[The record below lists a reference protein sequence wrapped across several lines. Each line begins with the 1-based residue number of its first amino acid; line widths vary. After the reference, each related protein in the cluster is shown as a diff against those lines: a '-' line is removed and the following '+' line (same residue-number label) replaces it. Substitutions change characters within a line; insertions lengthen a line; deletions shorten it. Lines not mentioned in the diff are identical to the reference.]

1 MSAFNKRTSSV
12 VLLDHAGRGC
22 LTAILC
28 IMILLGRLILWLSR
42 GIGWLVTRCRSAAA
56 DS

>member
-22 LTAILC
+22 LMAILC
-28 IMILLGRLILWLSR
+28 TLILLGRFILGLRR
-42 GIGWLVTRCRSAAA
+42 GIGWLVTQCRSAAP

>member
-1 MSAFNKRTSSV
+1 MSAYHRRTPSQM
-12 VLLDHAGRGC
+12 LLVHAGRGC
-22 LTAILC
+22 LMAILC
-28 IMILLGRLILWLSR
+28 SLILLGRLMRWLSR

>member
-12 VLLDHAGRGC
+12 VLLNHAGRGC
-22 LTAILC
+22 LMAILC
-28 IMILLGRLILWLSR
+28 SLILLGRFILGLRR
-42 GIGWLVTRCRSAAA
+42 GIGWLIASCRSAAA

>member
-1 MSAFNKRTSSV
+1 MSAYHRRTSSRMLMV
-12 VLLDHAGRGC
+12 HAGRGC
-22 LTAILC
+22 LMAILC
-28 IMILLGRLILWLSR
+28 TLILLGRFILALRR

>member
-1 MSAFNKRTSSV
+1 M
-12 VLLDHAGRGC
+12 LLVHAGRGC
-22 LTAILC
+22 LMAILC
-28 IMILLGRLILWLSR
+28 SLILLGRLMRWLSR